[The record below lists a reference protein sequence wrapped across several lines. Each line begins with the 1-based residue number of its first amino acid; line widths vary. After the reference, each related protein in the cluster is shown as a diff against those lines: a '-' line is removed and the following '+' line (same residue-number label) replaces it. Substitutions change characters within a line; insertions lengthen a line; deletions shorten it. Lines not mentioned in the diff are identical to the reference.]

1 MKKEIIMECN
11 NYTGI
16 PSDERCRTVEE
27 YVTKG
32 IKSKCTL
39 DNVIAKE
46 TQIQDNLIQPTLIVR
61 YKNGNDK
68 LLIQELDQILMDI
81 GIIAI
86 KAVVTKIA
94 SRSVE
99 AAMAG
104 GGAGL
109 LAGSRSGSG
118 ALATTL
124 LGALLGGIIGS
135 TITRGIIELVATK
148 ESGQWITEEV
158 SQVRSK

>member
-109 LAGSRSGSG
+109 LAGFKKWKRC
-118 ALATTL
+118 
-124 LGALLGGIIGS
+124 LGNYSSWGI
-135 TITRGIIELVATK
+135 TWRDNWKYYHTRNY
-148 ESGQWITEEV
+148 
-158 SQVRSK
+158 